1 MSAPAIVDGT
11 TCLGAAWEYAKR
23 GLQVI
28 PLQGIRNGKCTCQEW
43 RDKNGKGPCGT
54 PGKHPRFR
62 NWPERATTDAVEIEK
77 WFSHDFKGSNVGIAT
92 GAASGIFVLD
102 VDPKNGGDDSLDS
115 LIAKYG
121 RLPDTLQAMTGSGGR
136 HYYFKHPGGTVP
148 NEVSIL
154 PGLDIRG
161 DGGQVVAA
169 PSMHISGRRYD
180 WDGLDG
186 FDAPILPAPAWLLDL
201 IVSKP
206 RNGNG
211 RGKVVSIG
219 PAIPEGERNSALTRL
234 AGVARRKGSSVEAIN
249 AYLQAENRD
258 RCKPPLPED
267 EVRQIAESVGR
278 YAPAETEPAAPS
290 ESPVS
295 RVSLIERPFTDAGN
309 AERLHALY
317 GDRFRY
323 SHPQR
328 AFFVWDGTRW
338 AQDERGAMRHLA
350 RETARELYSQAWD
363 VKDAD
368 LQDQIIKHARKS
380 EGSQAI
386 SNMLKEAGCIPGVAV
401 LPDELDRGAL
411 LLNVRNGT
419 LDLRTGE
426 LRPHRREDLLTK
438 MAPVDYEPGA
448 KCPRWLRFLG
458 EVFAPHPDIPDFIQ
472 RAVGYSLTAE
482 TREECLF
489 LCYGTGRNGKG
500 VFLKTVCDV
509 LGDYASTA
517 DFSAF
522 LVRKNDGPRDDIA
535 NMRGRR
541 LVRAEESNEGARLA
555 EGIVKTLTGGDR
567 VRARRLH
574 ENSYEFDPTWKIWL
588 ATNHKPAIRGTDPA
602 IWSRLKLIPFEV
614 SFAGR
619 EDRGLK
625 QRLRDELP
633 GILAWAVE
641 GCLRWQEDGLE
652 FPDSV
657 LNATAEYRD
666 ESDHVGRFI
675 AEECVTLPNCQSPAR
690 SLYGA
695 YRKWAEAAGEGELTE
710 TEFGRR
716 MIDRGYQRKRM
727 NRGNVYMGVGLR
739 ADSEASV

>member
-1 MSAPAIVDGT
+1 
-11 TCLGAAWEYAKR
+11 
-23 GLQVI
+23 
-28 PLQGIRNGKCTCQEW
+28 
-43 RDKNGKGPCGT
+43 
-54 PGKHPRFR
+54 
-62 NWPERATTDAVEIEK
+62 
-77 WFSHDFKGSNVGIAT
+77 
-92 GAASGIFVLD
+92 
-102 VDPKNGGDDSLDS
+102 
-115 LIAKYG
+115 
-121 RLPDTLQAMTGSGGR
+121 MTGSGGR
-136 HYYFKHPGGTVP
+136 HYYFQHPGGTVP
-148 NEVSIL
+148 NEVSIR

-186 FDAPILPAPAWLLDL
+186 FNAPILPAPAWLLALLFPKDPKRHGSGKTPKE
-201 IVSKP
+201 IPQTIPDGTKHQTCVS
-206 RNGNG
+206 
-211 RGKVVSIG
+211 
-219 PAIPEGERNSALTRL
+219 L
-234 AGVARRKGSSVEAIN
+234 AGSMRRRGCNSEEIYAALLKLADRFETPVPP
-249 AYLQAENRD
+249 ENLRA
-258 RCKPPLPED
+258 
-267 EVRQIAESVGR
+267 IAEDIQGR
-278 YAPAETEPAAPS
+278 YMPAGGMVTRPNLVEG
-290 ESPVS
+290 
-295 RVSLIERPFTDAGN
+295 PFTDAGN

-317 GDRFRY
+317 GERFRY

-328 AFFVWDGTRW
+328 AFFVWDNTRW
-338 AQDERGAMRHLA
+338 AQDERGVIRHLA

-363 VKDAD
+363 VKDTD
-368 LQDQIIKHARKS
+368 LQDQIIKHARRS

-386 SNMLKEAGCIPGVAV
+386 TNMLKEVASVPGVAV
-401 LPDELDRGAL
+401 VPDELDRGAF

-419 LDLRTGE
+419 VDLRTGE

-438 MAPVDYEPGA
+438 IAPVDYDTGA
-448 KCPRWLRFLG
+448 KCPRWLQFLE
-458 EVFAPHPDIPDFIQ
+458 EVFAPHPDIPDFLQ

-489 LCYGTGRNGKG
+489 LCHGTGRNGKG
-500 VFLKTVCDV
+500 VFLKTVCEV

-625 QRLRDELP
+625 QRLRDEMP

-641 GCLRWQEDGLE
+641 GCLRWLEDGLE
-652 FPDSV
+652 FPESV
-657 LNATAEYRD
+657 VNATAEYRD
-666 ESDHVGRFI
+666 ESDQVGRFI
-675 AEECVTLPNCQSPAR
+675 AEECVPLPTFQTAAR
-690 SLYGA
+690 TLYGA
-695 YRKWAEAAGEGELTE
+695 YRKWAEGAGEGDLTE

-716 MIDRGYQRKRM
+716 MTDRGYLRKRM
-727 NRGNVYMGVGLR
+727 TRGNVYFGVGLR
-739 ADSEASV
+739 ADGASM

>member
-1 MSAPAIVDGT
+1 MSA
-11 TCLGAAWEYAKR
+11 
-23 GLQVI
+23 I
-28 PLQGIRNGKCTCQEW
+28 PI
-43 RDKNGKGPCGT
+43 
-54 PGKHPRFR
+54 
-62 NWPERATTDAVEIEK
+62 
-77 WFSHDFKGSNVGIAT
+77 
-92 GAASGIFVLD
+92 
-102 VDPKNGGDDSLDS
+102 
-115 LIAKYG
+115 
-121 RLPDTLQAMTGSGGR
+121 
-136 HYYFKHPGGTVP
+136 
-148 NEVSIL
+148 
-154 PGLDIRG
+154 
-161 DGGQVVAA
+161 
-169 PSMHISGRRYD
+169 
-180 WDGLDG
+180 
-186 FDAPILPAPAWLLDL
+186 
-201 IVSKP
+201 
-206 RNGNG
+206 
-211 RGKVVSIG
+211 
-219 PAIPEGERNSALTRL
+219 
-234 AGVARRKGSSVEAIN
+234 
-249 AYLQAENRD
+249 
-258 RCKPPLPED
+258 
-267 EVRQIAESVGR
+267 
-278 YAPAETEPAAPS
+278 
-290 ESPVS
+290 
-295 RVSLIERPFTDAGN
+295 IERPLTDAGN
-309 AERLHALY
+309 AERVHALY
-317 GDRFRY
+317 GERFRY

-338 AQDERGAMRHLA
+338 AQDERGVMRHLA
-350 RETARELYSQAWD
+350 RETARELYNQAWD

-368 LQDQIIKHARKS
+368 LQDKIIKHARRS

-386 SNMLKEAGCIPGVAV
+386 SNMLREVGCIPGVAV

-426 LRPHRREDLLTK
+426 LRAHRREDLLTK
-438 MAPVDYEPGA
+438 IAPVDYDPAA
-448 KCPRWLRFLG
+448 KCPRWLQFMA
-458 EVFAPHPDIPDFIQ
+458 EVFAPHADIPDFLQ

-489 LCYGTGRNGKG
+489 LCHGTGRNGKG
-500 VFLKTVCDV
+500 TFLKIISEM

-517 DFSAF
+517 DFTAF

-614 SFAGR
+614 SFSGR

-625 QRLRDELP
+625 QRLRDEMP

-641 GCLRWQEDGLE
+641 GCLRWQDDGLE

-666 ESDHVGRFI
+666 ESDQVGRFVE
-675 AEECVTLPNCQSPAR
+675 EECITLPNCQSPAR
-690 SLYGA
+690 ALYGA
-695 YRKWAEAAGEGELTE
+695 YRKWAEGAGEGVVSE

-716 MIDRGYQRKRM
+716 MTDRGLEKKHTR
-727 NRGNVYMGVGLR
+727 RGKTYIGVGLR
-739 ADSEASV
+739 ATDRCDGDGCDGL